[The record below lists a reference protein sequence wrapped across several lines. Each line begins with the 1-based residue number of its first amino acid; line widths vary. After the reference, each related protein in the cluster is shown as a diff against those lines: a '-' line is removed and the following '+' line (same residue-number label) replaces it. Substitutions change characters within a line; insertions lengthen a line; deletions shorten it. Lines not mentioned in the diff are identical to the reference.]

1 MAISNV
7 SSLYYR
13 IHRGAEGAMEFARI
27 LDKLLISES
36 QNSNENYIAYSDRAG
51 DYKGV
56 DGIRIKG
63 QDKIAFQY
71 KFFPS
76 PLAPDHKS
84 AIKSSLANAVS
95 KFPEMKKW
103 IIVIPDDPNKNDL
116 EWFESISNQVNCTTE
131 MWGHKYIINLMLKH
145 KHLGEEYYPE
155 LINNSLA
162 NNETKSWLS
171 GIKIFLFVLLTLLA
185 VYITY
190 CVSNDKNNHRPA
202 TIR

>member
-36 QNSNENYIAYSDRAG
+36 QENSESYLAYSDRTG

-56 DGIRIKG
+56 DGIMIKD

-76 PLAPDHKS
+76 PLTSDHKS
-84 AIKSSLANAVS
+84 AIKFSLENAVL

-103 IIVIPDDPNKNDL
+103 IVVMPDDPNKNDL
-116 EWFESISNQVNCTTE
+116 EWFESISDQVNCTTE
-131 MWGHKYIINLMLKH
+131 IWGHKYIINLMLKH
-145 KHLGEEYYPE
+145 KHIGKEYYPE
-155 LINNSLA
+155 LVNDFSKNK
-162 NNETKSWLS
+162 ETKTWLS
-171 GIKIFLFVLLTLLA
+171 AIKIFIFILLVLLV
-185 VYITY
+185 VYVTY
-190 CVSNDKNNHRPA
+190 CASNDETNHRPA
-202 TIR
+202 MIR